1 MNIKSRLP
9 NVGTNIFT
17 IMSQMA
23 LDHNAVNL
31 GQGFPDFSPDPVLL
45 ELVNKAM
52 HQGHNQYAAMAGVPQ
67 LRKQISEKIES
78 LYGHKYDIDTEVTVT
93 AGATEA
99 LMASL
104 LALVHPGDEVIVIE
118 PFYDLYIPVIQLAGG
133 IPVVVPMNPPS
144 HSTSQ
149 PCYTVDWQRVED
161 AITSRTRLLV
171 INFPHNPTG
180 IVLLEQDLDALEHLV
195 EKHGILLLS
204 DEVYEHIIFDG
215 HTHLSLSTRPKLV
228 QNTIVVSSF
237 GKTYH
242 ITGWKM
248 GYCTAI
254 PAITNEIR
262 KVHQFTV
269 FTTSSPF
276 QHALAQYMTNPLPYM
291 QLAAFYQKRRDYLIE
306 RLKTTRFKPLS
317 CDGTF
322 FLLADYSE
330 VSDEDEAQ
338 FARWLTTEHGVT
350 TIPVSAFYQDPSD
363 KNSNHQLIRLCFAKE
378 DKTLDLAIDR
388 LALI

>member
-1 MNIKSRLP
+1 MNIRTRLP

-52 HQGHNQYAAMAGVPQ
+52 HDGHNQYAPMAGVPK
-67 LRKQISEKIES
+67 LRSQISAKIES
-78 LYGHKYDIDTEVTVT
+78 LYGHTYNADTEVTVT

-104 LALVHPGDEVIVIE
+104 MALVHPGDEVIVIE
-118 PFYDLYIPVIQLAGG
+118 PFYDLYIPIIQLAGG
-133 IPVVVPMNPPS
+133 TPVVVPMSPPNKA
-144 HSTSQ
+144 Q
-149 PCYTVDWQRVED
+149 PRYTVDWQRVED
-161 AITSRTRLLV
+161 SITSKTKLLV

-180 IVLLEQDLDALEHLV
+180 IVLAEQDLDALERLV
-195 EKHGILLLS
+195 EKYGILLLS

-215 HTHLSLSTRPKLV
+215 HSHLSLSARPNLV
-228 QNTIVVSSF
+228 QNSIVVSSF

-242 ITGWKM
+242 ITGWKI

-276 QHALAQYMTNPLPYM
+276 QYALAQYMTNPLPYL
-291 QLAAFYQKRRDYLIE
+291 QLAAFYEQRRNYLID
-306 RLKTTRFKPLS
+306 RLQSTRFKPLS
-317 CDGTF
+317 CEGTF
-322 FLLADYSE
+322 FLLADYSDI
-330 VSDEDEAQ
+330 SDQDEAQ

-350 TIPVSAFYQDPSD
+350 AIPVSAFYQDPSHQ
-363 KNSNHQLIRLCFAKE
+363 NSNHQLIRLCFAKE
-378 DKTLDLAIDR
+378 DKTLDLAVDR

>member
-9 NVGTNIFT
+9 KVGTNIFT
-17 IMSQMA
+17 VMSQLA

-31 GQGFPDFSPDPVLL
+31 GQGFPDFTPDPVLL

-52 HQGHNQYAAMAGVPQ
+52 HDGHNQYPAMAGVPQ
-67 LRKQISEKIES
+67 LRKQISQKIES
-78 LYGHKYDIDTEVTVT
+78 LYGHTYDQDTEVTVT

-118 PFYDLYIPVIQLAGG
+118 PFYDLYIPVIHLAGG
-133 IPVVVPMNPPS
+133 VPVVVPMIAPS
-144 HSTSQ
+144 IDKPRYS
-149 PCYTVDWQRVED
+149 VDWQHIED
-161 AITSRTRLLV
+161 SISPRTKMLV
-171 INFPHNPTG
+171 VNYPHNPTG
-180 IVLLEQDLDALEHLV
+180 AVLTAEDLDALEHLV
-195 EKHGILLLS
+195 QKYGILLLS

-215 HTHLSLSTRPKLV
+215 HTHLSLSTRPQLA
-228 QNTIVVSSF
+228 QNAIIVSSF

-254 PAITNEIR
+254 AAITTEIR

-276 QHALAQYMTNPLPYM
+276 QYALAAYMANPLPYM
-291 QLAAFYQKRRDYLIE
+291 QLASFYEKRRDYLAE
-306 RLKTTRFKPLS
+306 RLKTTRFKPLA

-322 FLLADYSE
+322 FMLADYSD
-330 VSDEDEAQ
+330 VSAQNEAQ
-338 FARWLTTEHGVT
+338 FTRWLTTEHGVT
-350 TIPVSAFYQDPSD
+350 TIPVSAFYHDPSH
-363 KNSNHQLIRLCFAKE
+363 KNSNHQLVRLCFAKE
-378 DKTLDLAIDR
+378 DQTLDLAIDR
-388 LALI
+388 LASI